1 MANYLEL
8 DINSGIIQQ
17 KNPISVG
24 DAEVAEDTTNAGKI
38 VATNANGKL
47 DNSFLAHDTDIKNL
61 NVSGNLTT
69 QIIDDL
75 SGLNWGFF
83 AKTDFSSGGTDGKG
97 FFPMVNTI
105 GGGFET
111 VAQDPSTLNGC
122 FVFLKLHTSTSSTG
136 ASQARGN
143 TGFQL
148 KTSFATYEWGS
159 KVKVPSLSTSTEEFS
174 VQVGIQSSLTST
186 NALSSRNHII
196 FHYDR
201 STYSDD
207 NWRAVT
213 RTSSDSGT
221 VTDTGV
227 SASDSFQKLYFMV
240 DQDNSATRVRFY
252 INGTLVATHTTN
264 IPEDVGLHPRLA
276 ILKSVGTTSRAVHL
290 DYMYHRMKFLSHQS
304 RV

>member
-1 MANYLEL
+1 
-8 DINSGIIQQ
+8 
-17 KNPISVG
+17 V
-24 DAEVAEDTTNAGKI
+24 
-38 VATNANGKL
+38 
-47 DNSFLAHDTDIKNL
+47 
-61 NVSGNLTT
+61 
-69 QIIDDL
+69 IDDL
-75 SGLNWGFF
+75 AGLNWGFF
-83 AKTDFSSGGTDGKG
+83 AKTDFSSGGTDGRG
-97 FFPMVNTI
+97 FFTSLN
-105 GGGFET
+105 
-111 VAQDPSTLNGC
+111 SLNGGNILIASIDASTVNGC
-122 FVFLKLHTSTSSTG
+122 HSYLSLSTSTSNTG

-143 TGFQL
+143 AGFQL

-159 KVKVPSLSTSTEEFS
+159 RVNVLSLSTSTEEFS

-186 NALSSRNHII
+186 NSLHTRNHII

-201 STYSDD
+201 ATYSDD
-207 NWRAVT
+207 NWRAIT

-227 SASDSFQKLYFMV
+227 SASTSFQKLYFIV
-240 DQDNSATRVRFY
+240 DQDNSAARVRFY

-290 DYMYHRMKFLSHQS
+290 DYMYHKMKFLSHQD